1 MRRLAV
7 FALVLISVACLDIS
21 TPLQP
26 TVSLGTPFDL
36 KVGQTAVAPGGLTIR
51 FDEVA
56 SDSRCPINAL
66 CVWAGEA
73 RIAMTL
79 SAPSASKVRREWR
92 TNPTND
98 EVSYADH
105 AIQLNALQPF
115 PTSGVTTPQ
124 GDYVATITVIRR

>member
-1 MRRLAV
+1 MRRLVV
-7 FALVLISVACLDIS
+7 FALALASAACLNIG

-26 TVSLGTPFDL
+26 TVSFGSPFDL
-36 KVGQTAVAPGGLTIR
+36 KVGQTAVAPGGLSIR

-66 CVWAGEA
+66 CAWAGEA

-79 SAPSASKVRREWR
+79 SKGSGAKTQREWR
-92 TNPTND
+92 TNPANYP
-98 EVSYADH
+98 VSFGDYTIH
-105 AIQLNALQPF
+105 LGALQPY

-124 GDYVATITVIRR
+124 GDYVATLTVTRR